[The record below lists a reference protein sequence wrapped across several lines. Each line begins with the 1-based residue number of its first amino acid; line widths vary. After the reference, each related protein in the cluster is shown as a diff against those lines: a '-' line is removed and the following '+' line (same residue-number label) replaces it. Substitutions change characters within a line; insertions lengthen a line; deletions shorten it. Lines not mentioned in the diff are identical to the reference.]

1 MLLLSFD
8 EGGPTTS
15 LKFCKKRPYNGKL
28 PPPGTI
34 TVPMPP
40 DKNSPD
46 SASLTSV
53 ADVPWVDGMG
63 VSDLCDI
70 GTMKM
75 SGDAAV
81 SRASSRPELL
91 SVMGSFLDHGWVLT
105 GSGANDLYLFEKVVE
120 GKLIPPPPPV
130 IETPPLPP
138 PKTPGAGLSR
148 KGPDPVEEEEDEG
161 DVPSS
166 PRMYRSIS
174 LTNEQ
179 ETTNFKQKMI
189 FGIVV
194 KKIPHLPTAQS
205 KDVTLRLVGS
215 GRDLQVTWG
224 SKKDG
229 TIKVVD
235 IVDVMASDKLSKKHS
250 DKGKCFT
257 ITTSNRTLNL
267 MASNQKQCFWFIR
280 GFDGLI
286 KVRQEENHD
295 IFFDNEDEDEE
306 DHDDSALLRKG
317 VESLG
322 TKILI

>member
-1 MLLLSFD
+1 
-8 EGGPTTS
+8 
-15 LKFCKKRPYNGKL
+15 
-28 PPPGTI
+28 
-34 TVPMPP
+34 
-40 DKNSPD
+40 
-46 SASLTSV
+46 
-53 ADVPWVDGMG
+53 
-63 VSDLCDI
+63 
-70 GTMKM
+70 MKM

-91 SVMGSFLDHGWVLT
+91 SVMGSLLDHGWVLT
-105 GSGANDLYLFEKVVE
+105 GSGADDLYLFEKVVE
-120 GKLIPPPPPV
+120 GKSIPPPPPV

-161 DVPSS
+161 DVPGS

-306 DHDDSALLRKG
+306 DHDDSALLSKG

-322 TKILI
+322 TKILIQ